1 MHMHVCVCCGQLIGE
16 KVAHA
21 YACVCCGQLIGEKV
35 AHALAAGLHLI
46 PCIGEKL
53 DKREANKT
61 EEVCF
66 RQMQAIAGTTTTL
79 AVWRVACFQRCSLAG
94 TGGRVVRQKSW
105 LQTCEHYY
113 TRLTAFCPG
122 VAVASAGPY
131 ASLHLAPDR

>member
-1 MHMHVCVCCGQLIGE
+1 MHMYVCVFWRLIGE

-53 DKREANKT
+53 DEREANKT

-79 AVWRVACFQRCSLAG
+79 LLLLLFFMEL
-94 TGGRVVRQKSW
+94 
-105 LQTCEHYY
+105 E
-113 TRLTAFCPG
+113 
-122 VAVASAGPY
+122 
-131 ASLHLAPDR
+131 